1 MASILH
7 VSDFHFNRDWFAWVD
22 ANAHRYDLVCL
33 SGDALD
39 MESDTS
45 LSKQVVWLA
54 TWLEKFHRHG
64 IPIALCSGNHDIRPL
79 DDAEGIPPEL
89 LSRLLAT
96 PNWMDAFKNELT
108 IVDQENRVVPVGKS
122 KILVT
127 TLPYHDED
135 ADLRQRSK
143 ALWNEGTRLRA
154 QHKIPWIV
162 LAHLP
167 PADTCIGD
175 LGCDQD
181 LLSQIEDRQP
191 DHVLCG
197 HVHARPYT
205 VNGSWKDQIG
215 RTFCYN
221 PGFASARSAV
231 PNHITID
238 TKTGKSQWFS
248 IQSRAF

>member
-1 MASILH
+1 MANILH
-7 VSDFHFNRDWFAWVD
+7 ISDLHFNREWFAWVN
-22 ANAHRYDLVCL
+22 ANAHRCHLVCL

-45 LSKQVVWLA
+45 LAQQVVWFA
-54 TWLEKFHRHG
+54 AWLEAFQRHG
-64 IPIALCSGNHDIRPL
+64 IPLAICSGNHDINPL
-79 DDAEGIPPEL
+79 NDAEGVPPEL
-89 LSRLLAT
+89 LSRLLVT
-96 PNWMDAFKNELT
+96 PNWMDALKSDLV

-135 ADLRQRSK
+135 MPLRQRSK
-143 ALWNEGTRLRA
+143 ALWNEGARLRA

-167 PADTCIGD
+167 PADSCFGD

-191 DHVLCG
+191 DYVLCG
-197 HVHARPYT
+197 HVHARPYAPH
-205 VNGSWKDQIG
+205 GSWKDQIG
-215 RTFCYN
+215 HTLCFN
-221 PGFASARSAV
+221 PGYAKARRAM
-231 PNHITID
+231 PNHIEID
-238 TKTGKSQWFS
+238 TETRKSQWFS
-248 IQSRAF
+248 NRE